1 MRALIT
7 KGGFPT
13 WINIRESQF
22 LDQYFNEDVILEK
35 QKLSE
40 RESYIAQNLVTRGVL
55 DKVVNS
61 GVAGYKLNINNY
73 GKS

>member
-22 LDQYFNEDVILEK
+22 LDHYFNEDVILEK

-40 RESYIAQNLVTRGVL
+40 RESYIAQNPVTRGVL